1 MGEGRRDGP
10 ADCGDEQSQAA
21 ELDETAT
28 TQGETLKLC
37 LHSSSL
43 ASKGH

>member
-1 MGEGRRDGP
+1 MRE
-10 ADCGDEQSQAA
+10 DEQSQAG
-21 ELDETAT
+21 ELEETAT
-28 TQGETLKLC
+28 TQGEPLKLC

>member
-1 MGEGRRDGP
+1 MQIRLTVRVEEEQAQAGEL
-10 ADCGDEQSQAA
+10 E
-21 ELDETAT
+21 ETAT